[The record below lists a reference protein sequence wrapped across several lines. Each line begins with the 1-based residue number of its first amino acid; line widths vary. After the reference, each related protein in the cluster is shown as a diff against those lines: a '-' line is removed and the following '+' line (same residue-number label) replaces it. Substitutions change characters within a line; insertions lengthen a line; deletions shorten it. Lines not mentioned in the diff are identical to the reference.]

1 MQGEEHLES
10 TVDDEL
16 LVKDDAKSVGSGS
29 EATGTSELLVVE
41 SRISDTKSKCRGTP
55 LLGLEATGISATV

>member
-16 LVKDDAKSVGSGS
+16 LVKDDAKSVGSGL
-29 EATGTSELLVVE
+29 EATGTSELLVIE
-41 SRISDTKSKCRGTP
+41 SRISDTSGTS